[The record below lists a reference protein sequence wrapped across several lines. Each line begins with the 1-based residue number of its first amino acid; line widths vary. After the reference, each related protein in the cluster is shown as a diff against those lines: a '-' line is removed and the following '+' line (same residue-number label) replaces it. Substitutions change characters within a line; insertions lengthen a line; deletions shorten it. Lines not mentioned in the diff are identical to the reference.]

1 MEKLDRRNF
10 TKKAFGWGSVLS
22 VLGTLNVPKKAAA
35 GFLGPEI
42 VIPTNKFLNRTDTGD
57 AIRSL
62 YMTYDSTK
70 PYPHKFNETT
80 SKHRLRA
87 LEFFTLKGMDK
98 EYAEH
103 YVTTLKPQLLKI
115 KETVEKE
122 KNPEKALIALF
133 DDNPL
138 AFQLFEHI
146 VVKPGERSFP
156 CPYKGKIADCR
167 YWLGTFK
174 AIEWKD
180 VCDRWC
186 IPTWNGMAETI
197 GIKIKITPSDQ
208 CSVKLA

>member
-1 MEKLDRRNF
+1 MDRRDF
-10 TKKAFGWGSVLS
+10 ARKALTWSGALS
-22 VLGTLNVPKKAAA
+22 IIAAVTSPKVASA
-35 GFLGPEI
+35 FSGPEI
-42 VIPTNKFLNRTDTGD
+42 VVPTHKFLNRPDVAD
-57 AIRSL
+57 ALKSL
-62 YMTYDSTK
+62 YLTYDSTT

-103 YVTTLKPQLLKI
+103 YVATMKPLLLKI

-133 DDNPL
+133 DDNPQ
-138 AFQLFEHI
+138 AFQLFERI
-146 VVKPGERSFP
+146 SVKPGERIFP

-186 IPTWNGMAETI
+186 IPTWNGIAAVI
-197 GIKIKITPSDQ
+197 GIKLKIKPSDE

>member
-10 TKKAFGWGSVLS
+10 TKKALGWGGMLS
-22 VLGTLNVPKKAAA
+22 FLTALNSPEAAA
-35 GFLGPEI
+35 GFAGPEI
-42 VIPTNKFLNRTDTGD
+42 VVPTNKFLNRTDTGD
-57 AIRSL
+57 ALRSL

-103 YVTTLKPQLLKI
+103 YVTTMKPQLLKI
-115 KETVEKE
+115 KQTVEQE

-133 DDNPL
+133 DDNPQ
-138 AFQLFEHI
+138 AFQLFERI
-146 VVKPGERSFP
+146 VAKPGERNFP

-186 IPTWNGMAETI
+186 TPTWNGMAEII
-197 GIKIKITPSDQ
+197 GIKIKIAPSDQ